1 MLGAIKQSSTFI
13 GKFLWE
19 SVTLTELNNYVATN
33 IKRRL
38 KQCREPAISIWHF
51 CLTNLCLNQV
61 LYIFRKGAKFIEI
74 DFSPGFTACR
84 CVSFTTDAHFRDV
97 MSP

>member
-1 MLGAIKQSSTFI
+1 MLGAIKQSSTLI

-19 SVTLTELNNYVATN
+19 SITLTELNNYVATN

-38 KQCREPAISIWHF
+38 KQCRELAISLWHF

-74 DFSPGFTACR
+74 DFSPSFPACG
-84 CVSFTTDAHFRDV
+84 CVRFTTDAHFRDG